1 MRDAFINETQ
11 QILDDD
17 PRVALVLAD
26 ISVDPFA
33 KALANHPDR
42 AINVGIREQLMIS
55 VAGGLALN
63 GLRPIA
69 HSYATFV
76 VDRAYEQ
83 IKLDLKHQGVGAI
96 LVSVGASY
104 DGSQMG
110 YTHMSP
116 MDVALIDTLP
126 GWIVH
131 TPGHPAEVGPLLR
144 AATAHDEPVYLRLS
158 TQTNAT
164 PHVDAMRLKVLRPG
178 DSGRT
183 VIAVG
188 PMLQPVLDAAHDL
201 DVTIAYTHTPRP
213 FDHIGL
219 RAIAGGSPDIVI
231 VEPYLEGTS
240 AHAIAETF
248 PDTPFRL
255 RSIGVKRLDLHRY
268 GTPTDHATWH
278 GLDPASLRPHLLPQP

>member
-1 MRDAFINETQ
+1 MQ
-11 QILDDD
+11 
-17 PRVALVLAD
+17 
-26 ISVDPFA
+26 
-33 KALANHPDR
+33 
-42 AINVGIREQLMIS
+42 
-55 VAGGLALN
+55 
-63 GLRPIA
+63 
-69 HSYATFV
+69 
-76 VDRAYEQ
+76 
-83 IKLDLKHQGVGAI
+83 
-96 LVSVGASY
+96 
-104 DGSQMG
+104 
-110 YTHMSP
+110 
-116 MDVALIDTLP
+116 LIDTLP

-178 DSGRT
+178 NSGRT

-219 RAIAGGSPDIVI
+219 RAIAGDSPDIVI

-278 GLDPASLRPHLLPQP
+278 GLDPASLRLHLAQP